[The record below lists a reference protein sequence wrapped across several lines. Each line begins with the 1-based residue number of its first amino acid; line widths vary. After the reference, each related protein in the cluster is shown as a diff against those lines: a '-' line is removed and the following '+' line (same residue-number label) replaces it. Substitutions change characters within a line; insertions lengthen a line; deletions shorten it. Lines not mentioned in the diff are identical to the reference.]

1 MFDIVPGMASWASWS
16 AFSSSDP
23 ALATSISELL
33 HQYGRGLA
41 YLATVRKDGGPRVH
55 PISPIIANDGLY
67 CFVIAS
73 PKRDDLLR
81 DGRFALHT
89 FPAEHSDTE
98 AHLTGIAREVLNMS
112 VADQLARDHHAAEGV
127 DWTLFELLI
136 DSAMI
141 HRHAP
146 GTPPRIWRAR
156 AHRPTPRP
164 RVLVA
169 A

>member
-1 MFDIVPGMASWASWS
+1 MASWASWG
-16 AFSSSDP
+16 AFTCSDP
-23 ALATSISELL
+23 ALAASIRELL

-55 PISPIIANDGLY
+55 PISPIIADGGLY

-89 FPAEHSDTE
+89 FPAEHTDAE
-98 AHLTGIAREVLNMS
+98 AHLTGRAREVVNVS
-112 VADQLARDHHAAEGV
+112 IVDQLAHEHRAAAGV

-141 HRHAP
+141 HRLSP
-146 GTPPRIWRAR
+146 GDPPRIWRANTR
-156 AHRPTPRP
+156 RPTPRP